1 MHNRS
6 KRRFFWIPLFAAAAV
21 TLLVWVIMQ
30 LWNTVLVAVVAVR
43 PVTFWQA
50 AGLFL
55 LTRLLVGGW
64 PGGGRGRHGGGPPW
78 RGKWQQMS
86 DDDKARFK
94 EKFRAKFHPGSG
106 NM

>member
-6 KRRFFWIPLFAAAAV
+6 RKRFLWIPVFAAMACS
-21 TLLVWVIMQ
+21 LLVALIMY

-55 LTRLLVGGW
+55 LSRLLVGGW
-64 PGGGRGRHGGGPPW
+64 PGGGRGRHGGGPAW

-86 DDDKARFK
+86 DEDKRRFK
-94 EKFRAKFHPGSG
+94 EQFRAKFRHGPGEG
-106 NM
+106 